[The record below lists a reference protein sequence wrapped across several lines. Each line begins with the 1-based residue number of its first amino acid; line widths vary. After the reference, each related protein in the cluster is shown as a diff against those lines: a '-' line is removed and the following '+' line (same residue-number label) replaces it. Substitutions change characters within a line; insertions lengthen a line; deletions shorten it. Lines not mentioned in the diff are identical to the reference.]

1 MILSFKNYSEH
12 SFEKS
17 IRIYDISNSVLC
29 THITVSNIVMGELR
43 RGLRK
48 TDKNIDRFHNERYVL
63 RTFGL
68 NGTRYRA
75 NNPFIVII
83 IFPIIIFLI

>member
-68 NGTRYRA
+68 NGTRTGRITRLLLLL
-75 NNPFIVII
+75 F
-83 IFPIIIFLI
+83 FLLFFF